1 MDREKTYQDLLNSLD
16 KEQILQDEPMKKHT
30 TFRIGGN
37 ADFMIKAKNKE
48 DIIFTYNYA
57 KQKGIPF
64 YRRGKASNL
73 LVKDNGIRGIVVKN
87 IYEDIKTIKEDEDF
101 VQLEVASG
109 TSVTKLANYALEN
122 SLEGLEFSF
131 GIPGSVGRSS

>member
-1 MDREKTYQDLLNSLD
+1 MDIEKTYQDLLNSLD

-37 ADFMIKAKNKE
+37 ADFMIKAKNKK

-64 YRRGKASNL
+64 YIIGKASNL

-87 IYEDIKTIKEDEDF
+87 LYEDIKTIKEDEDF

-109 TSVTKLANYALEN
+109 TSVTKLANYALEK